1 MILGTHGSDRLT
13 AYLSTCFVS
22 IYSSCH
28 FFCSDMIVLVWM
40 IHSCTA
46 LASLVNFANVMQ
58 KSVVIIMLGKSAAD
72 AT

>member
-1 MILGTHGSDRLT
+1 
-13 AYLSTCFVS
+13 
-22 IYSSCH
+22 
-28 FFCSDMIVLVWM
+28 MIVLVWM